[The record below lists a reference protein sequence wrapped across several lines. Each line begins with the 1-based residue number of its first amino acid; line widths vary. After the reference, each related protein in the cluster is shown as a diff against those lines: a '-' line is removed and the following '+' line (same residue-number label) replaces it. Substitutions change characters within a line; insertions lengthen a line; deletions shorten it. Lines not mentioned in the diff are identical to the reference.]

1 MGGGSTLVTDHKP
14 LTAIL
19 GPKKGVPSLAAARLQ
34 CWAVLFSAY
43 KYDIKFKSTQAHA
56 NADGFVKIAAH
67 HSEGGTIVLVMDVIH
82 HKMAREGSVKLTMI
96 KDDHL
101 LIRRYVSRARLKVR
115 PEQCFRELVC
125 DGRTQPHT

>member
-1 MGGGSTLVTDHKP
+1 MTDHKP

-56 NADGFVKIAAH
+56 NADGL
-67 HSEGGTIVLVMDVIH
+67 SGLPLTTLRGVLLYLSWMSFITRWQDRVP
-82 HKMAREGSVKLTMI
+82 SNL
-96 KDDHL
+96 
-101 LIRRYVSRARLKVR
+101 
-115 PEQCFRELVC
+115 Q
-125 DGRTQPHT
+125 